1 MMRGGTLFS
10 GIGAPECSSPGIDW
24 RWAAE
29 IDPFACA
36 VHAARFPNVTNLG
49 NVLEIDWHATEPVDL
64 VIGGPPCQDYSVA
77 GQRASL
83 GGARG
88 DLTLQYAYAID
99 AIGPAWSITEN
110 VPGWLSTPDNAFGA
124 FLGILVGADAPLV
137 PGRGQRWTDAGVVAG
152 PRRTAAWR
160 ILDAQ
165 HFGVPQRRRR
175 VFVVSVRGAG
185 NWACAAALFPLR
197 TSLRRDTAPR
207 RETREDITPILEAG
221 ARTGKSTDDPRA
233 GIGIG
238 APGDPMFSLQAGK
251 QHAIA
256 NAVLTPNGGRG
267 GVGCGA
273 VAFQANHGGP
283 HGRLD
288 FESETFV
295 ACGRGGDVAATLQAA
310 VGGNGNAGN
319 GSEMIVAHSLRAD
332 GFDASEDGTG
342 RGTPLIAVPIKKPH
356 GSGGNGARRNAIN
369 GNDGD
374 PMFALDRDSQHAVMT
389 LAIRGRGDSHD
400 LEYRD
405 DGIANA
411 VLQPGG
417 GRGGVGVGAIAFHQ
431 NVRSEVRITDVMG
444 ALNTGGGKPGQGYP
458 AIAFQS
464 KASAHQS
471 MNPQAI
477 TPGIDVGKSDGLAVQ
492 QGMSVRRLTPVECER
507 LQGFP
512 DGWTDVTYRGKPAAD
527 GNRYRAIGNSMAVP
541 CLKWLI
547 ERIQSA
553 DAASRELSEAAD

>member
-1 MMRGGTLFS
+1 
-10 GIGAPECSSPGIDW
+10 
-24 RWAAE
+24 
-29 IDPFACA
+29 
-36 VHAARFPNVTNLG
+36 
-49 NVLEIDWHATEPVDL
+49 
-64 VIGGPPCQDYSVA
+64 
-77 GQRASL
+77 
-83 GGARG
+83 
-88 DLTLQYAYAID
+88 
-99 AIGPAWSITEN
+99 
-110 VPGWLSTPDNAFGA
+110 
-124 FLGILVGADAPLV
+124 
-137 PGRGQRWTDAGVVAG
+137 
-152 PRRTAAWR
+152 
-160 ILDAQ
+160 
-165 HFGVPQRRRR
+165 
-175 VFVVSVRGAG
+175 
-185 NWACAAALFPLR
+185 
-197 TSLRRDTAPR
+197 
-207 RETREDITPILEAG
+207 
-221 ARTGKSTDDPRA
+221 
-233 GIGIG
+233 
-238 APGDPMFSLQAGK
+238 MFSLQAGK

-458 AIAFQS
+458 AIAFDQQNM
-464 KASAHQS
+464 AL
-471 MNPQAI
+471 
-477 TPGIDVGKSDGLAVQ
+477 GGDVSGTLDQQHHGRARAVQ
-492 QGMSVRRLTPVECER
+492 QAMSVRRLTPVECER

-512 DGWTDVTYRGKPAAD
+512 DSWTDVTYRGKQAAD